1 MVLRSNS
8 FKGVSPHDKKE
19 EVFIETT
26 LSKSQNVSNSLQVNI
41 LDHHIVRIVNI
52 MHFVPMCMMKHD

>member
-1 MVLRSNS
+1 M
-8 FKGVSPHDKKE
+8 E
-19 EVFIETT
+19 EVFIETS
-26 LSKSQNVSNSLQVNI
+26 LSKSQNVSNTLQVNI